1 MSVQDPA
8 APTTDWRDQIFETLE
23 DHGVRQVYYVPDAGH
38 SKLIQR
44 CQLSNTMKAIVL
56 TTEEEAM
63 AGALGAWLGGEKAV
77 ALMQS
82 SGVGNCINMLGLSKT
97 LRYPMLMIVTMRG
110 DYGEI
115 NPWQYP
121 MGQATPE
128 VLKAMGTMVFEVER
142 AGDVQP
148 TVNAAANMA
157 FEGQTAVAVLL
168 KQKLIGAK
176 SFVGKK

>member
-8 APTTDWRDQIFETLE
+8 TSATDWRDQIFETLE
-23 DHGVRQVYYVPDAGH
+23 EQDVRQVYYVPDAGH

-82 SGVGNCINMLGLSKT
+82 SGVGNCMNMLGLSKT

-110 DYGEI
+110 DHGEF
-115 NPWQYP
+115 NPWQYS

-128 VLKAMGTMVFEVER
+128 VLQAMGTIVFEVDR
-142 AGDVQP
+142 AEDVQT

-168 KQKLIGAK
+168 KQKLIGIK
-176 SFVGKK
+176 TFGKK